1 MAGART
7 SRFRAATIKPATSRC
22 RAALSAG
29 GAGCR
34 RGDALSDI
42 YLVIQWTA
50 AAAMILGFS
59 WSANQTPSVPLSQ
72 AACHKE
78 RETQPEP
85 RKEPGVHGR
94 QEQIVAQV
102 VEVRNPAF

>member
-1 MAGART
+1 MSAAAT

-22 RAALSAG
+22 KAALSAG

-50 AAAMILGFS
+50 AAVIILGFGC
-59 WSANQTPSVPLSQ
+59 SAKPAPLSASGGPKGEP
-72 AACHKE
+72 AA
-78 RETQPEP
+78 TAAAA
-85 RKEPGVHGR
+85 GTR
-94 QEQIVAQV
+94 QRGGHAWTSATHC
-102 VEVRNPAF
+102 RAGN